1 MWGNVMKKTYRLK
14 FLCFLLIV
22 TVVGCA
28 STNKQNKKTESG
40 IEEMNKKIEET
51 GIRPVV
57 VEAENFCGSWGCS
70 QYETEP
76 NNMPPMPLRNN
87 TIRQIV
93 KTSIGGKAIRI
104 KFSNL
109 CGAQGLEIKSAHIA
123 VSKGNSEI
131 DVGTDTIILFDD
143 DSSSVVIPAGKAIY
157 SKTFEFDLQPL
168 TEYAITINYGSV
180 PGKVTGHPGSR
191 TTSYLAIGNLVSA
204 DYIGRAFTA
213 EHWYTIEGI
222 EIVDEAKEYCTVV
235 CLGDSITDGRGTTT
249 NAQNRWT
256 DVLAQRLLE
265 NENTNKVGVIN
276 QGIGGTF
283 VSGVWDP
290 KSGIVRYY
298 REVLSQNGVDYI
310 IVLYGIN
317 DIIYLNCEPKVITDT
332 YKKLIRQAHDRD
344 LKIYGGTILPF
355 GKCRDWTEEKEK
367 TRLAVNEW
375 IRSTAGTDEGF
386 DAYIEFANNLKNGDN
401 EELPESFE
409 NDGLHPTAKLYQII
423 GSCPD
428 LNLFA
433 NR

>member
-1 MWGNVMKKTYRLK
+1 MKKVHIIEIIS
-14 FLCFLLIV
+14 CLLIF
-22 TVVGCA
+22 TAMGCA
-28 STNKQNKKTESG
+28 STENTKNESG
-40 IEEMNKKIEET
+40 EEKMKEEVVET
-51 GIRPVV
+51 GVRPAI

-76 NNMPPMPLRNN
+76 NNMPVMPLRNN

-131 DVGTDTIILFDD
+131 DTASDTIILFEGNN
-143 DSSSVVIPAGKAIY
+143 SSIVIPAGKAIY
-157 SKTFEFDLQPL
+157 SQAFEFDLQPL

-191 TTSYLAIGNLVSA
+191 TTSYLAIGNQVSN
-204 DYIGRAFTA
+204 DYIGRAFA
-213 EHWYTIEGI
+213 EDHWYTIEGI

-235 CLGDSITDGRGTTT
+235 CLGDSITDGRGSTT

-256 DVLAQRLLE
+256 DILAQRLLE
-265 NENTNKVGVIN
+265 NEGTDKVGVIN
-276 QGIGGTF
+276 QGIGGTV
-283 VSGVWDP
+283 VSGAWDP
-290 KSGIVRYY
+290 KSGIVRYD
-298 REVLSQNGVDYI
+298 REVLSQNGVDYV

-317 DIIYLNCEPKVITDT
+317 DIIYLNASPKIIIDT
-332 YKKLIRQAHDRD
+332 YKKMIRQAHEKN

-355 GKCRDWTEEKEK
+355 GKCRDWTEEREK

-375 IRSTAGTDEGF
+375 IRSTAGTNEGF
-386 DAYIEFANNLKNGDN
+386 DAYIEFANNVKNGDV
-401 EELPESFE
+401 EELPEAFE
-409 NDGLHPTAKLYQII
+409 NDGLHPTAKLYKII
-423 GSCPD
+423 GGCPD
-428 LNLFA
+428 LNLFT